1 MVDDPKTAGAAP
13 PGGGVGEAG
22 WPAPSPGPP
31 GDGPV
36 PPGKN
41 SILRPLRIRDFRLL
55 WAGMTISLLGD
66 GIYLVAIAFQVL
78 QISNS
83 AAALSIVGVAW
94 TLPQVAFLLVAG
106 VVSDRI
112 DRRAVMVA
120 ADVLRAVAIAGV
132 GLLSIAGALELW
144 HVVVLV
150 ALYGVGDAFF
160 MPAFS
165 AIVPDIVPRAL
176 LTEANSLAQTVR
188 PMALRLFGP
197 ALGGFVVH
205 VFSPGG
211 AFLVD
216 ALTFVIS
223 AMCIALMR
231 PRPMR
236 EARESESVMIEI
248 KEGFAFVR
256 AHAWLWGTLLAA
268 SIGLL
273 CFFGPVEV
281 LVPFLVKNNM
291 NGNAGDFGL
300 ILSVGGVGSILASL
314 VIGRWGLPRREITF
328 MYMSWSLGT
337 FVIAFFAV
345 ARAPWQ
351 GMLAGLVMGAGFA
364 AGQIVWGTLMHRH
377 VPGNLLG
384 RVSSVDW
391 MVSMALTPVSFALV
405 GPIVAAV
412 GAKATIAGAGAVGGS
427 AVLACLFIKGVRDL
441 ERTRLTRLASG
452 TAEPDREKEPL

>member
-1 MVDDPKTAGAAP
+1 MGDDPGASARP
-13 PGGGVGEAG
+13 PGGGINEVAS
-22 WPAPSPGPP
+22 PALSPGPP
-31 GDGPV
+31 GDGPI
-36 PPGKN
+36 PPGR
-41 SILRPLRIRDFRLL
+41 SSVLRPLRIRDFRLL

-78 QISNS
+78 EISNS

-94 TLPQVAFLLVAG
+94 TLPQVGFLLVAG

-112 DRRAVMVA
+112 DRRMVMVA
-120 ADVLRAVAIAGV
+120 ADALRAVAIAAV
-132 GLLSIAGALELW
+132 GLLSVADVLELW
-144 HVVVLV
+144 HIVVLV
-150 ALYGVGDAFF
+150 ALYGIGDAFF

-197 ALGGFVVH
+197 ALGGFLVH
-205 VFSPGG
+205 VSSPGG

-223 AMCIALMR
+223 GLCIALIRHRTVRRAGEPASM
-231 PRPMR
+231 MTD
-236 EARESESVMIEI
+236 I

-256 AHAWLWGTLLAA
+256 AHAWLWGSLLAA

-291 NGNAGDFGL
+291 GGNAGDFGL
-300 ILSVGGVGSILASL
+300 ILSAGGVGSILASL
-314 VIGRWGLPRREITF
+314 VIGRWGLPRRQVTL
-328 MYMSWSLGT
+328 MYTSWSLGT
-337 FVIAFFAV
+337 FAIAFFAV
-345 ARAPWQ
+345 ARTPWE
-351 GMLAGLVMGAGFA
+351 GVLAGVAMGACFA
-364 AGQIVWGTLMHRH
+364 AGQVVWGTLLHRH
-377 VPGNLLG
+377 VPGKLLG

-412 GAKATIAGAGAVGGS
+412 GAKATIAAAGVLGGS

-441 ERTRLTRLASG
+441 ERTRLASG
-452 TAEPDREKEPL
+452 RAEPERQREPL